1 MKVDFSSINYIANGN
16 PINQTTLNKPSV
28 SLETRTDE
36 LRRASLSNSDELS
49 ILSSLVFNASTGSA
63 SVISNENWAI
73 KITGHLDKYSVQ
85 DSEREISYS
94 VALQVGDF
102 EQSVINISS
111 ATENFGKYTITHD
124 DLSSVFGGY
133 GASKKSYRLKN
144 NGDSICIKV
153 PRQHSLTV
161 DTGLKSAKQL
171 YSYGNYDTT
180 FSQENSNS
188 FELVKL
194 PLLNT
199 LELKTGLSLTS
210 LNTYLATA
218 SSNAYKILVSNT
230 NEVTLVDI
238 ATEQE
243 ILNSSIVVSIDGSD
257 NYEISKIT
265 IDSSNIKYLELASSV
280 DNLPQDYDNSSAS
293 SGRSITI
300 KYKVSS
306 TVTNIYTFSSS
317 TIVPIQS
324 LDEDYVYIPLV
335 VKTPGSIKF
344 SGGLGEVPIS
354 NFSALLDSGYQD
366 STYTNYLTNTGLNW
380 GIQKNSIIKYKMS
393 LPSSVYYKDYRNV
406 NLAAYKSLVDE
417 SATIKL
423 SEVRI
428 ESKIAHSVTSGTANI
443 CVRDSLNNRYIV
455 KVFDNSVS
463 SITSSNSIDSAAGI
477 LDPTFIYVDLCNSST
492 EEGIRGTG
500 VGQIS
505 DGVVTSGA
513 IHSIDLVFTISVE

>member
-36 LRRASLSNSDELS
+36 LRRAVLSNSYESS
-49 ILSSLVFNASTGSA
+49 ILSSLVFDVSTGSD
-63 SVISNENWAI
+63 SVVSSENWSI
-73 KITGHLDKYSVQ
+73 KVTGHLDKYSAQ

-124 DLSSVFGGY
+124 DLSNVFGGY

-144 NGDSICIKV
+144 NGDSICLKV

-161 DTGLKSAKQL
+161 NTGLKSAKQI

-194 PLLNT
+194 PLLNI
-199 LELKTGLSLTS
+199 LELKTGLSLAS

-218 SSNAYKILVSNT
+218 SSNAYKVLVSNT

-243 ILNSSIVVSIDGSD
+243 ILNSSILVSIDGSD
-257 NYEISKIT
+257 NYEVSKIT
-265 IDSSNIKYLELASSV
+265 VDSSNIKYLELANSG
-280 DNLPQDYDNSSAS
+280 DNLPQDYDNSASS

-317 TIVPIQS
+317 TVVPIQA
-324 LDEDYVYIPLV
+324 LDSDYVYIPIV

-344 SGGLGEVPIS
+344 SGSLGEIPIS
-354 NFSALLDSGYQD
+354 NFSALLDSGSQD
-366 STYTNYLTNTGLNW
+366 STVANYLTNSGINW
-380 GIQKNSIIKYKMS
+380 GIQKNSLIRYKMS
-393 LPSSVYYKDYRNV
+393 IPSSVYFKDYINL
-406 NLAAYKSLVDE
+406 NLAAYKSLVDT
-417 SATIKL
+417 SASIKL
-423 SEVRI
+423 SEIKI
-428 ESKIAHSVTSGTANI
+428 ESKLAHSVTSGTANI
-443 CVRDSLNNRYIV
+443 CVRDSSNNRYIV
-455 KVFDNSVS
+455 QVLDNSIS
-463 SITSSNSIDSAAGI
+463 RIISSNELAPTSGI

-505 DGVVTSGA
+505 NGVVTSGA
-513 IHSIDLVFTISVE
+513 THSIDLIFTISVE

>member
-49 ILSSLVFNASTGSA
+49 ILSSLVFNASTGSD

-73 KITGHLDKYSVQ
+73 KITGHLDKYSAQ

-102 EQSVINISS
+102 EQSVINVSS

-124 DLSSVFGGY
+124 DLSNVFGGY

-144 NGDSICIKV
+144 NGDSICLKV

-194 PLLNT
+194 PLLNI

-243 ILNSSIVVSIDGSD
+243 ILNSSVVVSIDGSD

-265 IDSSNIKYLELASSV
+265 VNSGSIKYLELATSV
-280 DNLPQDYDNSSAS
+280 DNLPQDYDNSAAS

-306 TVTNIYTFSSS
+306 TLTNIYTFSSS
-317 TIVPIQS
+317 TVVPIQS

-344 SGGLGEVPIS
+344 SGSLGEVPIS
-354 NFSALLDSGYQD
+354 NFSALLDSVSQD
-366 STYTNYLTNTGLNW
+366 ATSTNYLTNNGLNW

-393 LPSSVYYKDYRNV
+393 LPSSVYYKDYKNT
-406 NLAAYKSLVDE
+406 NLAAYKSLVDT
-417 SATIKL
+417 SASIKL
-423 SEVRI
+423 SEIRI
-428 ESKIAHSVTSGTANI
+428 ESKTAHSVTSGTANI
-443 CVRDSLNNRYIV
+443 CVRDSSNNRYIV
-455 KVFDNSVS
+455 KVLDNSVS
-463 SITSSNSIDSAAGI
+463 SITSSNSIDSAAGV

-505 DGVVTSGA
+505 NGVVTSGA
-513 IHSIDLVFTISVE
+513 THSIDLVFTISVE